1 MTSSRAM
8 MAEAAISSGPD
19 PGSERRVAL
28 LTGSLAV
35 TVFFGFGLLVFAIA
49 VVLPEM
55 MSELGWS
62 NAAVSSGLTVGLL
75 SAGLAAPAIGSLI
88 DRHGG
93 RAPVAV
99 GVVVTSL
106 GMVLWSL
113 VTSYPAYVAAWLV
126 MGAGMALVL
135 YEAAFTTMV
144 RHAPARRRRGLLI
157 ISFLGAVSSTA
168 FIPLTELL
176 VRTSGWRPALIILA
190 AANLVIVT
198 PLAIVGIPGR
208 GRVLAPEPAPVEP
221 DTAEPNTPASAT
233 PSAPSLMTPEAF
245 GSAEGSMLRDPQL
258 RRIGIATLLG
268 DAPVYAVSVHIVA
281 YLIVSGRSTAFAATM
296 GGLVGVAKLTGRIG
310 VGLVVHRVRSY
321 TLLVSGYLLVGVALA
336 LPLLP
341 ADGALDVAMAIG
353 FGIGAGVQ
361 TVTRP
366 MYVSDLYGIAGFG
379 RTFGRISRI
388 GRFSMALAPGLVGA
402 LVTGTGGY
410 AVAWSA
416 MAVGSLAAA
425 RALPSGDHR
434 PHDAAEITQ

>member
-1 MTSSRAM
+1 
-8 MAEAAISSGPD
+8 MADPAPTPAAHAGPE
-19 PGSERRVAL
+19 GKVTL

-55 MSELGWS
+55 MDELGWS
-62 NAAVSSGLTVGLL
+62 NAAVSAGLTIGLL
-75 SAGLAAPAIGSLI
+75 SAGLAAPAVGAII

-93 RAPVAV
+93 RAPMAV
-99 GVVVTSL
+99 GAVITSG

-144 RHAPARRRRGLLI
+144 RHAPARRRRGLLV

-168 FIPLTELL
+168 FIPVTELL
-176 VRTSGWRPALIILA
+176 VRTSGWRPALVALA
-190 AANLVIVT
+190 VANLVVVT
-198 PLAIVGIPGR
+198 PLVVVGIPGR
-208 GRVLAPEPAPVEP
+208 GRVIAPESPPSSQDASESDPP
-221 DTAEPNTPASAT
+221 TATADGLVP
-233 PSAPSLMTPEAF
+233 PSVDDRAVP
-245 GSAEGSMLRDPQL
+245 SAEGSMLRDPQL
-258 RRIGIATLLG
+258 RRIGMATLLG

-281 YLIVSGRSTAFAATM
+281 YLIVSGRSTTFAATM
-296 GGLVGVAKLTGRIG
+296 GGVVGLAKLAGRIG
-310 VGLVVHRVRSY
+310 VGLVVRRVGSY
-321 TLLVSGYLLVGVALA
+321 ALLVSGYLLVGIALA

-341 ADGALDVAMAIG
+341 VGGSASGALDVAMAIG
-353 FGIGAGVQ
+353 FGVGAGAQ

-366 MYVSDLYGIAGFG
+366 MYVSDLYGTAGFG

-410 AVAWSA
+410 AVAWTA
-416 MAVGSLAAA
+416 MALGSLAAA
-425 RALPSGDHR
+425 RALPSGRHGPR
-434 PHDAAEITQ
+434 AATLGTK